1 MIIKIKQFI
10 EKRLKQLFIKNE
22 MNALSFKIENE
33 CFMDGSKSKTLAI
46 YSPLKTVYL
55 CITKIVKEV

>member
-33 CFMDGSKSKTLAI
+33 CFMDGSKSKCFSLNINVNLFLEENQT
-46 YSPLKTVYL
+46 
-55 CITKIVKEV
+55 

>member
-22 MNALSFKIENE
+22 TNTLSFKIENE
-33 CFMDGSKSKTLAI
+33 C
-46 YSPLKTVYL
+46 VY
-55 CITKIVKEV
+55 

>member
-22 MNALSFKIENE
+22 RDFDLI
-33 CFMDGSKSKTLAI
+33 KSLP
-46 YSPLKTVYL
+46 YYQNNVEL
-55 CITKIVKEV
+55 VKEFPNE